1 MFKTTKN
8 IAFLSSG
15 ALLLFTS
22 LIDIGLLALYV
33 TFELDYSAWLSLFC
47 ALSGF
52 VLFQGIT
59 PAIIWVRRLVPTLL
73 VCAAGDLLLTPL
85 ETPVQLLMTNLRLH
99 PLLTLCPFAAPCCSS
114 PH

>member
-33 TFELDYSAWLSLFC
+33 TF
-47 ALSGF
+47 
-52 VLFQGIT
+52 
-59 PAIIWVRRLVPTLL
+59 
-73 VCAAGDLLLTPL
+73 
-85 ETPVQLLMTNLRLH
+85 
-99 PLLTLCPFAAPCCSS
+99 
-114 PH
+114 